1 MMRSISE
8 ITANVPIQT
17 KTGAFDS
24 MQDACARLGISRQ
37 TLLRYLADGFFSE
50 APRHKQG
57 RSKFVRYFPESWYTE
72 NEPKLADA
80 PTPSPSVANQSDDE
94 EAAGES
100 HISVNEPGSPGGE
113 SGGG

>member
-1 MMRSISE
+1 MRSISE
-8 ITANVPIQT
+8 TKAKVSIQT
-17 KTGAFDS
+17 KTGSFDS

-80 PTPSPSVANQSDDE
+80 PTPSPSVANQPDG
-94 EAAGES
+94 EAAAEGN
-100 HISVNEPGSPGGE
+100 HISVNDSGSAGGE
-113 SGGG
+113 SDGV